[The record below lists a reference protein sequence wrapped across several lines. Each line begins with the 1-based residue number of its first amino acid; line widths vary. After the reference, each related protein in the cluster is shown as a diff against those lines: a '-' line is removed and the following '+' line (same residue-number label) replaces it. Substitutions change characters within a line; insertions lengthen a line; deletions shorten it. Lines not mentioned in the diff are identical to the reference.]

1 MTWLETYWYR
11 AGAVAA
17 VLLLAL
23 VPVWLRVGS
32 TTLAIV
38 YLQLP
43 IYMIHQLEEHRGD
56 AFRTFFNLR
65 IASGRDALTPRA
77 VLLINVVG
85 VWLVDIVVIYLAAF
99 VDLSWGSF
107 AVALA
112 IVNGIVHVGA
122 AIILRRYNP
131 GLMTGLVLFLGFG
144 GWSLATISATSNAQP
159 PMLVMAFLFAIGSHV
174 AILVHVRRRL
184 ARLERAATVA

>member
-85 VWLVDIVVIYLAAF
+85 VWLVDIVVIYLATF

-107 AVALA
+107 AAALA